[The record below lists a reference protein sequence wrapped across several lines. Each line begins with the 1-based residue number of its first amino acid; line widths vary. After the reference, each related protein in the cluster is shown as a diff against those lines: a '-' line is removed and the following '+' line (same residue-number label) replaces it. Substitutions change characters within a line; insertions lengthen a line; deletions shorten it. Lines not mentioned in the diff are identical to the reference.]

1 MVVLKVKDNMYIQS
15 FFFLA
20 RARQHVGSWFPDQE
34 SSTPSWRVWSFKHW
48 TIKKSPKE
56 FSVKFSGLCQVPVS
70 EEGAVLKAGNLD
82 WRIRYF
88 RKIIGS

>member
-15 FFFLA
+15 FFLFLA
-20 RARQHVGSWFPDQE
+20 RAKQHVGSWFPDQG
-34 SSTPSWRVWSFKHW
+34 SNTSWGVWSFKHW

-56 FSVKFSGLCQVPVS
+56 FVRFSGLCQVPVS

-82 WRIRYF
+82 CLEN
-88 RKIIGS
+88 

>member
-20 RARQHVGSWFPDQE
+20 RAGQHVGSWFSDGGSNT
-34 SSTPSWRVWSFKHW
+34 SSWGVWSFKHW
-48 TIKKSPKE
+48 TIKMSPKE
-56 FSVKFSGLCQVPVS
+56 FSVKFLGLCQVPVS

-82 WRIRYF
+82 CLEN
-88 RKIIGS
+88 